1 MRRNLLIVAVLVF
14 ACGLLAAA
22 PKKQLPAWETAEEKA
37 ASKGTKI
44 PFSLQLRVP
53 PQEMPYG
60 PPEYG
65 AMAGVVIQIPT
76 GWSQLNDYYGAMA
89 QGIVAAGAKPYII
102 VANTSEK
109 NSVMTD
115 VLTPYGV
122 SESDV
127 EFYLYPYD
135 ANWTRDYGPW
145 MIYTGN
151 RTARAVVDHHY
162 YDERQ
167 NDDAIPGKLGTAWSD
182 EVFVSG
188 FYTEGGNFMTD
199 GLGTCWMSTGV
210 FDKNNLADNA
220 ENRAMIAQLFKEYI
234 GCDRV
239 FHPVSIPGEGTTH
252 IDMYS
257 KILNQDTIIVS
268 YSSSDWGADAGELAQ
283 LETAAELYGSIEK
296 PGGGKYTIVRIP
308 MTYGGSFWGTTY
320 FTHTNS
326 LIVNDHVLVPT
337 YGKGTDE
344 EALQIYRDLMPGY
357 TIIGIDS
364 NEIIPQGGSIHCTT
378 MQIPPKNYQACG
390 DGVIT
395 AGEDCEPLYLGTE
408 TCVTLGYTSG
418 DLACNGDCTFDES
431 QCVTLESC
439 GDGIVDAGELC
450 DGNTI
455 LCTDIAGKDYIDG
468 TATCQPSCGA
478 WDETDCKSDTPDDTP
493 QPDDTTE
500 GEIPDD
506 TNPDDAFP
514 EGPTDIDDQSDIEP
528 DMPSDFDF
536 TGSDDIILA
545 DAPAADDDTV
555 IVPDTGKHA
564 VTNAGCGCSVVF

>member
-1 MRRNLLIVAVLVF
+1 MYKKLMLIAVLVF

-22 PKKQLPAWETAEEKA
+22 PKKPLPAWETAAEKA
-37 ASKGTKI
+37 ASKGTKV

-53 PQEMPYG
+53 PQDIPYG

-76 GWSQLNDYYGAMA
+76 GWNQLNAYYGEMVK
-89 QGIVAAGAKPYII
+89 GIVAAKAKPYII

-109 NSVMTD
+109 NSVLTD

-122 SESDV
+122 AESDV

-145 MIYTGN
+145 MVYTNG
-151 RTARAVVDHHY
+151 RTTRALVDHHY
-162 YDERQ
+162 YDERK
-167 NDDAIPGKLGTAWSD
+167 NDDAVPGKLGLAWDD

-210 FDKNNLADNA
+210 YDKNSLEDN
-220 ENRAMIAQLFKEYI
+220 ETNRATVAQLFKQYL

-257 KILNQDTIIVS
+257 KILDQDTIIVS
-268 YSSSDWGADAGELAQ
+268 YSSAEWGADTDELAQ
-283 LETAAELYGSIEK
+283 LDTAAELYGSIDK

-308 MTYGGSFWGTTY
+308 MTYGGSGSFWDPRTY

-337 YGKGTDE
+337 YGRGTDE

-378 MQIPPKNYQACG
+378 MQIPPEQYQACG
-390 DGVIT
+390 DGVI
-395 AGEDCEPLYLGTE
+395 AGEEECEPLYLGGE
-408 TCVTLGYTSG
+408 TCITKGYASG
-418 DLACNGDCTFDES
+418 ALACTDACLFDLS
-431 QCVTLESC
+431 QCSQEPADDDIVPDYAPDTDDTANDDTV
-439 GDGIVDAGELC
+439 GDEVV
-450 DGNTI
+450 N
-455 LCTDIAGKDYIDG
+455 
-468 TATCQPSCGA
+468 
-478 WDETDCKSDTPDDTP
+478 PDDTLT
-493 QPDDTTE
+493 DTPVT
-500 GEIPDD
+500 
-506 TNPDDAFP
+506 A
-514 EGPTDIDDQSDIEP
+514 
-528 DMPSDFDF
+528 
-536 TGSDDIILA
+536 DDI
-545 DAPAADDDTV
+545 APADDEEPADEDVAV
-555 IVPDTGKHA
+555 IVPDSGKRA
-564 VTNAGCGCSVVF
+564 VTNDGCGCSVLF